1 MIVPRQTPR
10 TNLPAVCRTWQR
22 GAHRVRRRPRRL
34 PKRTRRKAATV
45 PAALA
50 AALTAVLFTATAL
63 AQTGEP
69 TKLLRFP
76 DLSGD
81 RVAFTYAGDIW
92 LASADGGTATRL
104 TSHPGL
110 ELFARFS
117 PDGSQIAF
125 TGQYDGDEQVYVV
138 DAAGG
143 APRQL
148 TFYPAAG
155 PLAPRWGY
163 DYQVYGWSPDGKSV
177 LFRSLRD
184 GWDLG
189 DTKLFLV
196 DTAGGLPRALPMP
209 ESGGGDLSPDARRVV
224 YSPVTRDFRH
234 WKRYEGGWAQDLWIL
249 DLESLESIQVTDHK
263 RSDRDPMWI
272 GDAIYFSSD
281 RDGTLNL
288 YSYAVET
295 GDLMQLTREDRWDV
309 RWPSADK
316 ANRRIVYEKA
326 GSLEILDLASGDA
339 RPVPIHVP
347 TDQLA
352 RRPSRVSAASG
363 VSGYSLSPKAKR
375 AAFSARGDIFTVPAE
390 HGPTRNLTRS
400 SGANDRDP
408 AWSPDGRRIAFT
420 SDRSGETEIW
430 VVAQDGA
437 GEPVQLT
444 EGSVG
449 RHYNNLL
456 WSPGSDRIAFID
468 QQGRLGIVDA
478 ADRSGD
484 AAATGPREIV
494 EVADDPRPFGTAY
507 DWSPNGDYL
516 ALSLGDDNGFSSIHV
531 HEIETGIL
539 RRVTS
544 EMWNDFFPV
553 FDPGGDYLYFLSDRQ
568 FQPQIGSFEYN
579 YAADRETYI
588 YALALREDTPHP
600 FPPRSDEVEIEDE
613 ADENGDGD
621 GGNGGDGRDDD
632 GNGNED
638 DDREDAGS
646 DGDQDGDGRGGDG
659 PDGDR
664 DDGDGGNDGDAAA
677 ADAADDD
684 RDRIDFDGLARRVAR
699 VPVDADN
706 YFGLGAAEGKLL
718 YVRGGAGYLGRSSDV
733 QTEVFTYDLAKREGK
748 SLAKGIGGLVL
759 SGDRRKLLVSEG
771 RRFRLLDLGGGEA
784 KTLSLAGLAVDRV
797 PEEEW
802 AQIFDEVWRRFRDFF
817 YAPNM
822 HGYDWEALREQY
834 RPLLAH
840 VGHRSDLNYVMSE
853 MVAELNVSHA
863 YVSGGDWEA
872 PDRPRAA
879 LLGAR
884 FELDED
890 AGHYPHRPHLRGAER
905 GTALPL
911 AADRDRRR
919 GRRGRR
925 PVRDPGPGADAR
937 GESVPAPAR
946 GRAGT
951 AGTDR
956 RFERRPRRGAQRP
969 RRSDLERRRPDLP
982 RLDGAEPRDRR
993 GARRRPDRLSAHPRH
1008 VGGRHPRVDQVVLRP
1023 GSQGGDGRR
1032 RALQRRRQRVADD
1045 HRAVAA
1051 RDADARLRAQPRLS
1065 RHLARRRL
1073 PRPPRLR
1080 DRRGHRLGRRPVRV
1094 PVPPRGPG
1102 TDRRQAKLGR
1112 RRRHLRQGAA
1122 DRRRLRQRARGRL
1135 RRPGGQLGDRGLRR
1149 RPGHRGHEPAARP
1162 AGRPRPA
1169 A

>member
-1 MIVPRQTPR
+1 MIDPRHVSR
-10 TNLPAVCRTWQR
+10 AMLCAMALAVAALPAPV
-22 GAHRVRRRPRRL
+22 V
-34 PKRTRRKAATV
+34 
-45 PAALA
+45 
-50 AALTAVLFTATAL
+50 

-69 TKLLRFP
+69 TRLLRFP

-81 RVAFTYAGDIW
+81 RIAFTYAGDIW
-92 LASADGGTATRL
+92 LASTDGGTATRL

-110 ELFARFS
+110 ELFAKFS
-117 PDGSQIAF
+117 PDGAMIAF

-138 DAAGG
+138 PTAGG

-163 DYQVYGWSPDGKSV
+163 DYQVYGWSPDGTEV

-196 DTAGGLPRALPMP
+196 NTSGGLPRALPMP

-249 DLESLESIQVTDHK
+249 DLDSLESIQVTNHR

-272 GDAIYFSSD
+272 DEAIYFSSD
-281 RDGTLNL
+281 RDGILNL
-288 YSYAVET
+288 YAYEVDS
-295 GDLMQLTREDRWDV
+295 GDLAQLTHEDRWDV

-326 GSLEILDLASGDA
+326 GSLEVFDLASGAA

-352 RRPSRVSAASG
+352 RRPSRVSAANR
-363 VSGYSLSPKAKR
+363 VSGFSLSPKAQR
-375 AAFSARGDIFTVPAE
+375 AAFSARGDIFTVPVE

-408 AWSPDGRRIAFT
+408 AWSPDGRRIAFV

-430 VVAQDGA
+430 VVSQDGSS
-437 GEPVQLT
+437 EPEQLT

-456 WSPGSDRIAFID
+456 WSPKSDRIAFVD
-468 QQGRLGIVDA
+468 QQGQLGIVDA
-478 ADRSGD
+478 AP
-484 AAATGPREIV
+484 TGSRDII
-494 EVADDPRPFGTAY
+494 EVADDPRPFGTGY

-516 ALSLGDDNGFSSIHV
+516 AVELGDPNEFSSIHLFEV
-531 HEIETGIL
+531 ASRTL
-539 RRVTS
+539 TRVTS
-544 EMWNDFFPV
+544 ELWNDFFPI
-553 FDPGGDYLYFLSDRQ
+553 FDPGGDYLYFFSDRQ

-613 ADENGDGD
+613 KDEVDEEDEGEADEDGSGEHEDGDGD
-621 GGNGGDGRDDD
+621 GEHAGDDD
-632 GNGNED
+632 DEEED
-638 DDREDAGS
+638 EAPS
-646 DGDQDGDGRGGDG
+646 
-659 PDGDR
+659 
-664 DDGDGGNDGDAAA
+664 
-677 ADAADDD
+677 
-684 RDRIDFDGLARRVAR
+684 DRIDLDGLARRVAR
-699 VPVDADN
+699 VPVEADN
-706 YFGLGAAEGKLL
+706 YIGLGAAEGKVL

-733 QTEVFTYDLAKREGK
+733 QTEVFSYDLEKREGK

-759 SGDRRKLLVSEG
+759 SRDGKKLLVREG
-771 RRFRLLDLGGGEA
+771 RSFRLLDVGGGPA
-784 KTLSLAGLAVDRV
+784 KTLSLAGLTVDRV
-797 PEEEW
+797 PTEEW

-822 HGYDWEALREQY
+822 HGYDWEALRDQY

-863 YVSGGDWEA
+863 YVTGGDYEV

-890 AGHYPHRPHLRGAER
+890 AGRYRIARIFEGQNEEPRYRSPLTEIGVGVGEGDYLFAIQGRELTPATNPFQLLREAGRGPLELTVGSSADRGEARNVLVDPISSEDALIYLAWTERSRRIVAER
-905 GTALPL
+905 G
-911 AADRDRRR
+911 
-919 GRRGRR
+919 
-925 PVRDPGPGADAR
+925 
-937 GESVPAPAR
+937 
-946 GRAGT
+946 
-951 AGTDR
+951 
-956 RFERRPRRGAQRP
+956 
-969 RRSDLERRRPDLP
+969 
-982 RLDGAEPRDRR
+982 
-993 GARRRPDRLSAHPRH
+993 
-1008 VGGRHPRVDQVVLRP
+1008 GGRIGYLHIPDM
-1023 GSQGGDGRR
+1023 SADGIREWIKWYYG
-1032 RALQRRRQRVADD
+1032 Q
-1045 HRAVAA
+1045 
-1051 RDADARLRAQPRLS
+1051 LRAEALVV
-1065 RHLARRRL
+1065 
-1073 PRPPRLR
+1073 
-1080 DRRGHRLGRRPVRV
+1080 DVRSNGGGNV
-1094 PVPPRGPG
+1094 SPMIIE
-1102 TDRRQAKLGR
+1102 
-1112 RRRHLRQGAA
+1112 
-1122 DRRRLRQRARGRL
+1122 RL
-1135 RRPGGQLGDRGLRR
+1135 RRETLMLDFERNRDSVDTSPGGVFHGYLACVIDEDTASDGDQFAYQFRRAGLGPIVGKRSWGGVVGIYGRAPLIDGGAVNVPEAGSADPEGNWVIEGYGVEPDIEVTNLPRDILDGRDPQLEKAVDLLLEKLAEDPRTL
-1149 RPGHRGHEPAARP
+1149 PGRP
-1162 AGRPRPA
+1162 ADPIKTP
-1169 A
+1169 

>member
-1 MIVPRQTPR
+1 MIVSRQVPRAT
-10 TNLPAVCRTWQR
+10 L
-22 GAHRVRRRPRRL
+22 GATL
-34 PKRTRRKAATV
+34 LAL
-45 PAALA
+45 AALA
-50 AALTAVLFTATAL
+50 APGL

-69 TKLLRFP
+69 TRLLRFP

-81 RVAFTYAGDIW
+81 RIAFTYAGDIW
-92 LASADGGTATRL
+92 LASTDGGTATRL
-104 TSHPGL
+104 TSHAGL
-110 ELFARFS
+110 ELFAKFS
-117 PDGSQIAF
+117 PDGSMIAF

-138 DAAGG
+138 EAAGG

-249 DLESLESIQVTDHK
+249 DLDSLESIQVTNHR

-272 GDAIYFSSD
+272 DDRIYFSSD

-288 YSYAVET
+288 YSYDVDSGELA
-295 GDLMQLTREDRWDV
+295 QLTGEDEWDV

-326 GSLEILDLASGDA
+326 GSLEILDLASGNA
-339 RPVPIHVP
+339 RAIPIHVP

-352 RRPSRVSAASG
+352 RRPSRVPAANL
-363 VSGYSLSPKAKR
+363 VSGFSLSPKAKR
-375 AAFSARGDIFTVPAE
+375 AAFSARGDIFSVPIE

-400 SGANDRDP
+400 SGANDREP
-408 AWSPDGRRIAFT
+408 AWSPDGRRIAFV
-420 SDRSGETEIW
+420 SDQSGETEIW
-430 VVAQDGA
+430 VTNQDGNS
-437 GEPVQLT
+437 EPVQLT

-456 WSPGSDRIAFID
+456 WSPASDRIAFVD

-478 ADRSGD
+478 SDRSGGD
-484 AAATGPREIV
+484 APTGPRQII

-507 DWSPNGDYL
+507 DWSPNGAFL
-516 ALSLGDDNGFSSIHV
+516 AVELGDPNEFGSIHLFEV
-531 HEIETGIL
+531 ET
-539 RRVTS
+539 RTMTRVTS
-544 EMWNDFFPV
+544 ELWNDFSPV

-568 FQPQIGSFEYN
+568 FQPQIGSFEFN

-600 FPPRSDEVEIEDE
+600 FPPRSDEVEIEDDDQADDGE
-613 ADENGDGD
+613 ADEDGNGEHEDGEHEDGD
-621 GGNGGDGRDDD
+621 EDGEHAGDDDDEDDGHGDDD
-632 GNGNED
+632 GE
-638 DDREDAGS
+638 A
-646 DGDQDGDGRGGDG
+646 
-659 PDGDR
+659 
-664 DDGDGGNDGDAAA
+664 
-677 ADAADDD
+677 
-684 RDRIDFDGLARRVAR
+684 RDRVDLDGLASRVAR

-706 YFGLGAAEGKLL
+706 YGGLGAAKGKLF
-718 YVRGGAGYLGRSSDV
+718 YVRTGAGYLGRSSDV
-733 QTEVFTYDLAKREGK
+733 QPELFAYDLKKREGK
-748 SLAKGIGGLVL
+748 SLAKGIGGLDL
-759 SGDRRKLLVSEG
+759 SRDGKKLLVREG
-771 RRFRLLDLGGGEA
+771 RSFRLLDANGGDA

-797 PEEEW
+797 PTEEW

-863 YVSGGDWEA
+863 YVSGGDYET
-872 PDRPRAA
+872 PSRPRAA

-884 FELDED
+884 FELDSG
-890 AGHYPHRPHLRGAER
+890 AGRYRIARIFDGQNEEPRYRSPLTEVGVGVGEGDYLFAIQGRELTANGNPFQLLREAGRGPLELTTGSSAER
-905 GTALPL
+905 GEARNVLVDPISSEDALIYL
-911 AADRDRRR
+911 AWTERSRRIVAER
-919 GRRGRR
+919 G
-925 PVRDPGPGADAR
+925 
-937 GESVPAPAR
+937 
-946 GRAGT
+946 
-951 AGTDR
+951 
-956 RFERRPRRGAQRP
+956 
-969 RRSDLERRRPDLP
+969 
-982 RLDGAEPRDRR
+982 
-993 GARRRPDRLSAHPRH
+993 
-1008 VGGRHPRVDQVVLRP
+1008 GGRIGYLHIPDMSADGIREWIKWYYGQVRAEAMVVDVR
-1023 GSQGGDGRR
+1023 SNGGGN
-1032 RALQRRRQRVADD
+1032 VS
-1045 HRAVAA
+1045 
-1051 RDADARLRAQPRLS
+1051 PMIIE
-1065 RHLARRRL
+1065 
-1073 PRPPRLR
+1073 
-1080 DRRGHRLGRRPVRV
+1080 
-1094 PVPPRGPG
+1094 
-1102 TDRRQAKLGR
+1102 
-1112 RRRHLRQGAA
+1112 
-1122 DRRRLRQRARGRL
+1122 RL
-1135 RRPGGQLGDRGLRR
+1135 RRETLMLDFERNRDSVDTSPGGVFHGYLACVIDEDTASDGDQFAYQFRRAGLGPIVGKRSWGGVVGIYGRAPLIDGGTVNVPEAGSADPEGNWVIEGYGVEPDIEVTNLPRDILNGRDPQLEKAVDLLLEKLAEDPRTL
-1149 RPGHRGHEPAARP
+1149 PGRP
-1162 AGRPRPA
+1162 ADPIKTP
-1169 A
+1169 

>member
-1 MIVPRQTPR
+1 MIVPRQPPR
-10 TNLPAVCRTWQR
+10 AALRAVVP
-22 GAHRVRRRPRRL
+22 GLAVL
-34 PKRTRRKAATV
+34 AALV
-45 PAALA
+45 AGPPAAP
-50 AALTAVLFTATAL
+50 AL

-69 TKLLRFP
+69 TRLLRFP
-76 DLSGD
+76 ALSGD

-209 ESGGGDLSPDARRVV
+209 ESGGGDLSPDGKRVV

-249 DLESLESIQVTDHK
+249 DLDSLESIQVTDHK

-272 GDAIYFSSD
+272 DDAIHFSSD

-288 YSYAVET
+288 YFYEVET
-295 GDLMQLTREDRWDV
+295 GDLTQLTREDRWDV

-326 GSLEILDLASGDA
+326 GSLEILDLASGAA
-339 RPVPIHVP
+339 RPVPVHVP

-437 GEPVQLT
+437 GDPVQLT

-478 ADRSGD
+478 ADRSGGD
-484 AAATGPREIV
+484 AGPREIV

-531 HEIETGIL
+531 HEVETGIL

-544 EMWNDFFPV
+544 EMWNDFIPV

-600 FPPRSDEVEIEDE
+600 FPPRSDEVEIEDVAE
-613 ADENGDGD
+613 ENGDGANGTKEAAGEGRDDD
-621 GGNGGDGRDDD
+621 GDSAGTDGKNGDGGDGDEDGDGNGGDGRAGD
-632 GNGNED
+632 GN
-638 DDREDAGS
+638 
-646 DGDQDGDGRGGDG
+646 
-659 PDGDR
+659 
-664 DDGDGGNDGDAAA
+664 A
-677 ADAADDD
+677 ADADDDD

-733 QTEVFTYDLAKREGK
+733 QTEVFSYDLAKREGK
-748 SLAKGIGGLVL
+748 SLARGIGGLVL
-759 SGDRRKLLVSEG
+759 SGDGRKLLVSEG

-863 YVSGGDWEA
+863 YVSGGDYEA

-890 AGHYPHRPHLRGAER
+890 AGRYRIARIFEGQNEEPRYRSPLTEIGVGVAEGDVLFAIQGRELTPGTNPFQLLREAGR
-905 GTALPL
+905 GPIELTVGSS
-911 AADRDRRR
+911 ADRGEARNVLVDPISSEDALIYLAWTERSR
-919 GRRGRR
+919 GIVEELG
-925 PVRDPGPGADAR
+925 
-937 GESVPAPAR
+937 
-946 GRAGT
+946 
-951 AGTDR
+951 
-956 RFERRPRRGAQRP
+956 
-969 RRSDLERRRPDLP
+969 
-982 RLDGAEPRDRR
+982 
-993 GARRRPDRLSAHPRH
+993 
-1008 VGGRHPRVDQVVLRP
+1008 GGRIGYLHIPDMSADGIREWIKWYYGQVRKEAMVVDVR
-1023 GSQGGDGRR
+1023 SNGGGN
-1032 RALQRRRQRVADD
+1032 VS
-1045 HRAVAA
+1045 
-1051 RDADARLRAQPRLS
+1051 PMIIE
-1065 RHLARRRL
+1065 
-1073 PRPPRLR
+1073 
-1080 DRRGHRLGRRPVRV
+1080 
-1094 PVPPRGPG
+1094 
-1102 TDRRQAKLGR
+1102 
-1112 RRRHLRQGAA
+1112 
-1122 DRRRLRQRARGRL
+1122 RL
-1135 RRPGGQLGDRGLRR
+1135 RRETLMLDFERNRDSVDTSPGGVFHGHLVCVIDEDTASDGDQFAYQFRRAGLGQIVGKRSWGGVVGIYGRAPLIDGGSVNVPEAGSADPEGNWVIEGYGVDPDIEVTNLPRDILEGRDPQLAKAVELLLEQLAEDPRTL
-1149 RPGHRGHEPAARP
+1149 PGRP
-1162 AGRPRPA
+1162 ADPIKTP
-1169 A
+1169 

>member
-1 MIVPRQTPR
+1 MIVPRQVPR
-10 TNLPAVCRTWQR
+10 ATLCATLLAV
-22 GAHRVRRRPRRL
+22 
-34 PKRTRRKAATV
+34 TV
-45 PAALA
+45 LA
-50 AALTAVLFTATAL
+50 APAQ

-69 TKLLRFP
+69 TRLLRFP

-81 RVAFTYAGDIW
+81 RIAFTYAGDIW

-138 DAAGG
+138 DTAGG

-196 DTAGGLPRALPMP
+196 DTAGGLPRPLPMP
-209 ESGGGDLSPDARRVV
+209 ESGGGDLSPDGQRVV

-249 DLESLESIQVTDHK
+249 DIDSLESIQVTDHK

-272 GDAIYFSSD
+272 GDTIYFSSD

-288 YSYAVET
+288 YAYEVDSGE
-295 GDLMQLTREDRWDV
+295 LSQLTNEDQWDV

-326 GSLEILDLASGDA
+326 GSLEIFDLGSGAA

-352 RRPSRVSAASG
+352 RRPGRVSAANQ
-363 VSGYSLSPKAKR
+363 VSGFALSPKAKR

-390 HGPTRNLTRS
+390 HGPTRNLTHS

-420 SDRSGETEIW
+420 SDRTGETEIW
-430 VVAQDGA
+430 AISQDGS
-437 GEPVQLT
+437 GEALQLT

-456 WSPGSDRIAFID
+456 WSPKSDRIAFID

-478 ADRSGD
+478 SVRSGD
-484 AAATGPREIV
+484 DAAAGPRDII
-494 EVADDPRPFGTAY
+494 EVADDPRPFGTSY

-516 ALSLGDDNGFSSIHV
+516 AVELGDPNEFASIHIFEV
-531 HEIETGIL
+531 ESRTL
-539 RRVTS
+539 TRVTS
-544 EMWNDFFPV
+544 ELWNDFFPV
-553 FDPGGDYLYFLSDRQ
+553 FDPGGDYLYFFSDRQ
-568 FQPQIGSFEYN
+568 FVPQIGSFEYN
-579 YAADRETYI
+579 YAADRETYL

-600 FPPRSDEVEIEDE
+600 FPPRSDEVEVEEEEEEDGKDD
-613 ADENGDGD
+613 AENGE
-621 GGNGGDGRDDD
+621 NGE
-632 GNGNED
+632 NE
-638 DDREDAGS
+638 
-646 DGDQDGDGRGGDG
+646 
-659 PDGDR
+659 
-664 DDGDGGNDGDAAA
+664 
-677 ADAADDD
+677 ADDD
-684 RDRIDFDGLARRVAR
+684 SDDDPDDDEPEEDEREEDERDRIDLDGLAQRIAR
-699 VPVDADN
+699 FPLEADN
-706 YFGLGAAEGKLL
+706 YIGLGAAEGKIL
-718 YVRGGAGYLGRSSDV
+718 YVRGGAGYLGRSSDI
-733 QTEVFTYDLAKREGK
+733 QPEVFSYDLKKREGK

-759 SGDRRKLLVSEG
+759 SGDGKKLLVREG
-771 RRFRLLDLGGGEA
+771 RSYRLLDVGGGPA
-784 KTLSLAGLAVDRV
+784 KTLSLAGLTVDRV
-797 PEEEW
+797 PAEEW

-863 YVSGGDWEA
+863 YVSGGDYEA

-890 AGHYPHRPHLRGAER
+890 AGRYRFSRIFEGQNEEPRYRSPLTEIGVGIGEGDYLFAIQGRELTPDTNPFQLLREAGRGPLELTVGSSADRAEARNVLVDPISSEDALIYLAWTERSRRIVEER
-905 GTALPL
+905 G
-911 AADRDRRR
+911 
-919 GRRGRR
+919 
-925 PVRDPGPGADAR
+925 
-937 GESVPAPAR
+937 
-946 GRAGT
+946 
-951 AGTDR
+951 
-956 RFERRPRRGAQRP
+956 
-969 RRSDLERRRPDLP
+969 
-982 RLDGAEPRDRR
+982 
-993 GARRRPDRLSAHPRH
+993 
-1008 VGGRHPRVDQVVLRP
+1008 GGRIGYLHIPDMSASGIREWIKWYYGQVRKEALVVDVR
-1023 GSQGGDGRR
+1023 SNGGGN
-1032 RALQRRRQRVADD
+1032 VS
-1045 HRAVAA
+1045 
-1051 RDADARLRAQPRLS
+1051 PMIIE
-1065 RHLARRRL
+1065 
-1073 PRPPRLR
+1073 
-1080 DRRGHRLGRRPVRV
+1080 
-1094 PVPPRGPG
+1094 
-1102 TDRRQAKLGR
+1102 
-1112 RRRHLRQGAA
+1112 
-1122 DRRRLRQRARGRL
+1122 RL
-1135 RRPGGQLGDRGLRR
+1135 RRETLMLDFERNRDSVDTSPGGVFHGHLVCVIDEDTASDGDQFAYQFRRAGLGPIVGKRSWGGVVGIYGRAPLIDGGSVNVPEAGSADPEGNWVIEGYGVDPDIEVTNLPRDILDGRDPQLERAVDLMLEKLAEDPRTL
-1149 RPGHRGHEPAARP
+1149 PGRP
-1162 AGRPRPA
+1162 ADPIKTP
-1169 A
+1169 

>member
-1 MIVPRQTPR
+1 MTVTRQIQNTMR
-10 TNLPAVCRTWQR
+10 CGVAL
-22 GAHRVRRRPRRL
+22 L
-34 PKRTRRKAATV
+34 
-45 PAALA
+45 ALA
-50 AALTAVLFTATAL
+50 TLPTPGL

-69 TKLLRFP
+69 TRLLRFP

-81 RVAFTYAGDIW
+81 RIAFTYAGDIW
-92 LASADGGTATRL
+92 LASASGGTANRL

-117 PDGSQIAF
+117 PDGQWIAF

-138 DAAGG
+138 PAAGG

-196 DTAGGLPRALPMP
+196 DVSGGLPRALPMP
-209 ESGGGDLSPDARRVV
+209 ESGGGDLSPDGKRVV

-249 DLESLESIQVTDHK
+249 DIDSLESIQVTNHK

-272 GDAIYFSSD
+272 GDTIYFSSD

-288 YSYAVET
+288 YAYDTAS
-295 GDLMQLTREDRWDV
+295 GDIEQLTDEDRWDV

-316 ANRRIVYEKA
+316 ANGRIVYEKA
-326 GSLEILDLASGDA
+326 GSLEVFDIASGSA

-352 RRPSRVSAASG
+352 RRPGRVSAANR

-375 AAFSARGDIFTVPAE
+375 AAFSARGDIFSVPIE
-390 HGPTRNLTRS
+390 HGPTRNLTHS

-430 VVAQDGA
+430 VVDQDGN

-456 WSPGSDRIAFID
+456 WAPGSDRIAFID
-468 QQGRLGIVDA
+468 QEGRLGIVDA
-478 ADRSGD
+478 SDRSGD
-484 AAATGPREIV
+484 DAATGPREII
-494 EVADDPRPFGTAY
+494 EVADDSRPFGTSY

-516 ALSLGDDNGFSSIHV
+516 AVELGDENTFGSIHLFEV
-531 HEIETGIL
+531 ESRTL
-539 RRVTS
+539 TRVTS

-588 YALALREDTPHP
+588 YALALREDTAHP
-600 FPPRSDEVEIEDE
+600 FPPRSDEVEIEEDDE
-613 ADENGDGD
+613 DGD
-621 GGNGGDGRDDD
+621 ANGEEDGDD
-632 GNGNED
+632 GEEHD
-638 DDREDAGS
+638 TDE
-646 DGDQDGDGRGGDG
+646 DGDS
-659 PDGDR
+659 
-664 DDGDGGNDGDAAA
+664 DDGD
-677 ADAADDD
+677 DDHED
-684 RDRIDFDGLARRVAR
+684 RDRIDVDGLAQRVAR
-699 VPVDADN
+699 FPLEADN
-706 YFGLGAAEGKLL
+706 YIGLGAAAGKVL

-733 QTEVFTYDLAKREGK
+733 QTEVFSYDLNGRESK
-748 SLAKGIGGLVL
+748 SLARGIGGLVL
-759 SGDRRKLLVSEG
+759 SGDGRKLLVREG
-771 RRFRLLDLGGGEA
+771 RAFRLLDVGGGEA
-784 KTLSLAGLAVDRV
+784 KTLSLAGLSVDRV
-797 PEEEW
+797 PAEEW
-802 AQIFDEVWRRFRDFF
+802 GQIFDEVWRRFRDFF

-840 VGHRSDLNYVMSE
+840 VGHRSDLNYLMSE

-863 YVSGGDWEA
+863 YVSGGDYEA

-884 FELDED
+884 FEIDED
-890 AGHYPHRPHLRGAER
+890 AGRYRIARIFEGQNEEPRYRSPLTEIGVGIDAGDYLFAIQGRELTPDTNPFQLLREAGR
-905 GTALPL
+905 GPL
-911 AADRDRRR
+911 ELTVGGSSD
-919 GRRGRR
+919 
-925 PVRDPGPGADAR
+925 R
-937 GESVPAPAR
+937 GEAR
-946 GRAGT
+946 NVLVDPIASEDALIYLAWTERS
-951 AGTDR
+951 R
-956 RFERRPRRGAQRP
+956 RIVEELG
-969 RRSDLERRRPDLP
+969 
-982 RLDGAEPRDRR
+982 
-993 GARRRPDRLSAHPRH
+993 
-1008 VGGRHPRVDQVVLRP
+1008 GGRIGYLHIPDMSASGIREWIKWYYGQVRKDAMVVDVR
-1023 GSQGGDGRR
+1023 SNGGGN
-1032 RALQRRRQRVADD
+1032 VS
-1045 HRAVAA
+1045 
-1051 RDADARLRAQPRLS
+1051 PMIIE
-1065 RHLARRRL
+1065 
-1073 PRPPRLR
+1073 
-1080 DRRGHRLGRRPVRV
+1080 
-1094 PVPPRGPG
+1094 
-1102 TDRRQAKLGR
+1102 
-1112 RRRHLRQGAA
+1112 
-1122 DRRRLRQRARGRL
+1122 RL
-1135 RRPGGQLGDRGLRR
+1135 RRETLMLDFERNRDSVDTSPGGVFHGHLVCVIDEDTASDGDQFAYQFRRAGLGPIVGKRSWGGVVGIYGRAPLIDGGSVNVPEAGSADPEGNWVIEGYGVDPDIEVTNLPRDILEGRDPQLAKAVELLLEKLAEDPRTL
-1149 RPGHRGHEPAARP
+1149 PGRP
-1162 AGRPRPA
+1162 ADPIKTP
-1169 A
+1169 

>member
-1 MIVPRQTPR
+1 MTVTRQIQ
-10 TNLPAVCRTWQR
+10 NA
-22 GAHRVRRRPRRL
+22 
-34 PKRTRRKAATV
+34 TRCGI
-45 PAALA
+45 ALL
-50 AALTAVLFTATAL
+50 ALMAISAQSP

-69 TKLLRFP
+69 TRLLRFP

-81 RVAFTYAGDIW
+81 QVAFTYAGDIW

-110 ELFARFS
+110 ELFAKFS

-138 DAAGG
+138 PTAGG

-163 DYQVYGWSPDGKSV
+163 DYQVYGWSPDGRSV

-196 DTAGGLPRALPMP
+196 DVAGGLPRALPMP
-209 ESGGGDLSPDARRVV
+209 ESGGGDLSPDGQRVV

-249 DLESLESIQVTDHK
+249 DLDSLESIQVTDHK

-272 GDAIYFSSD
+272 DDTIYFSSD
-281 RDGTLNL
+281 RDGILNL
-288 YSYAVET
+288 YGYDTDS
-295 GDLMQLTREDRWDV
+295 GDLEQLTNEDRWDV

-326 GSLEILDLASGDA
+326 GSLEVFDLAAGAA

-352 RRPSRVSAASG
+352 RRPGRVSAANL

-390 HGPTRNLTRS
+390 HGPTRNLTHS

-408 AWSPDGRRIAFT
+408 AWSPDGRRIAFV
-420 SDRSGETEIW
+420 SDRTGETEIW
-430 VVAQDGA
+430 AVSQDGN
-437 GEPVQLT
+437 GEPVPLT
-444 EGSVG
+444 QGSVG

-456 WSPGSDRIAFID
+456 WSPNSDRIAFID

-478 ADRSGD
+478 TVRSGD
-484 AAATGPREIV
+484 DAAAGARDII
-494 EVADDPRPFGTAY
+494 EVADDPRPFGTAF
-507 DWSPNGDYL
+507 DWSPGGDYL
-516 ALSLGDDNGFSSIHV
+516 ALSLGDDNDFSSIHLFEV
-531 HEIETGIL
+531 ESETL
-539 RRVTS
+539 TRVTS
-544 EMWNDFFPV
+544 ELWNDFLPV

-568 FQPQIGSFEYN
+568 FVPQIGSFEYN

-588 YALALREDTPHP
+588 YALALRADTPHP
-600 FPPRSDEVEIEDE
+600 FPPRSDEVEIEEDE
-613 ADENGDGD
+613 DAEAENGE
-621 GGNGGDGRDDD
+621 DD
-632 GNGNED
+632 GETDED
-638 DDREDAGS
+638 GE
-646 DGDQDGDGRGGDG
+646 QD
-659 PDGDR
+659 
-664 DDGDGGNDGDAAA
+664 
-677 ADAADDD
+677 ADADANADDD
-684 RDRIDFDGLARRVAR
+684 DSDDGPAEDERDRIDLDGLAGRIAR
-699 VPVDADN
+699 FPLEADN
-706 YFGLGAAEGKLL
+706 YIGLGAAEGRVL

-733 QTEVFTYDLAKREGK
+733 QPEVFSYELEKREGK

-759 SGDRRKLLVSEG
+759 SADGKKLLVREG
-771 RRFRLLDLGGGEA
+771 RSFRLLDTGGGPA
-784 KTLSLAGLAVDRV
+784 KTVSLAGLTVDRV
-797 PEEEW
+797 PAEEW

-863 YVSGGDWEA
+863 YVSGGDYEA

-884 FELDED
+884 FALDED
-890 AGHYPHRPHLRGAER
+890 AGRYRFARIFEGQNEEPRYRSPLTEIGVGIGEGDYLFAIQGRELTPDTNPFQLLREAGR
-905 GTALPL
+905 GPL
-911 AADRDRRR
+911 ELTVGSSADRSEARNVLVDPIASEDALIYLAWTERSRRIVEEL
-919 GRRGRR
+919 G
-925 PVRDPGPGADAR
+925 
-937 GESVPAPAR
+937 
-946 GRAGT
+946 
-951 AGTDR
+951 
-956 RFERRPRRGAQRP
+956 
-969 RRSDLERRRPDLP
+969 
-982 RLDGAEPRDRR
+982 
-993 GARRRPDRLSAHPRH
+993 
-1008 VGGRHPRVDQVVLRP
+1008 GGRIGYLHIPDMSANGIREWIKWYYGQVRKDAMVVDVR
-1023 GSQGGDGRR
+1023 SNGGGNVSPM
-1032 RALQRRRQRVADD
+1032 LIE
-1045 HRAVAA
+1045 
-1051 RDADARLRAQPRLS
+1051 
-1065 RHLARRRL
+1065 
-1073 PRPPRLR
+1073 
-1080 DRRGHRLGRRPVRV
+1080 
-1094 PVPPRGPG
+1094 
-1102 TDRRQAKLGR
+1102 
-1112 RRRHLRQGAA
+1112 
-1122 DRRRLRQRARGRL
+1122 RL
-1135 RRPGGQLGDRGLRR
+1135 RRETLMLDFERNRDSVDTSPGGVFHGHLVCVIDEDTASDGDQFAYQFRRAGLGPIVGKRSWGGVVGIYGRAPLIDGGSVNVPEAGSADPEGNWVIEGYGVDPDIEVTNLPRDILEGRDPQLAKAVELLLEKLAEDPRTL
-1149 RPGHRGHEPAARP
+1149 PGRP
-1162 AGRPRPA
+1162 ADPIKTP
-1169 A
+1169 

>member
-1 MIVPRQTPR
+1 MIVPRQ
-10 TNLPAVCRTWQR
+10 VQR
-22 GAHRVRRRPRRL
+22 
-34 PKRTRRKAATV
+34 AALYAAALAT
-45 PAALA
+45 AALA
-50 AALTAVLFTATAL
+50 APVL
-63 AQTGEP
+63 AQTGEA

-81 RVAFTYAGDIW
+81 RIAFTYAGDIW
-92 LASADGGTATRL
+92 LASTEGGTATRL

-110 ELFARFS
+110 ELFAKFS
-117 PDGSQIAF
+117 PDGSMIAF

-138 DAAGG
+138 EAAGG

-163 DYQVYGWSPDGKSV
+163 DYQIYGWSPDGKSV

-249 DLESLESIQVTDHK
+249 DLDSLESIQVTNHR

-272 GDAIYFSSD
+272 DDTIYFSSD

-288 YSYAVET
+288 YAYET
-295 GDLMQLTREDRWDV
+295 GSGDLTQLTSEDQWDV

-316 ANRRIVYEKA
+316 TNRRIVYEKA
-326 GSLEILDLASGDA
+326 GSLEVFDLASAAA

-352 RRPSRVSAASG
+352 RRPSRVSAANR
-363 VSGYSLSPKAKR
+363 VSGFSLSPKAKR
-375 AAFSARGDIFTVPAE
+375 AAFSARGDIFSVPIE
-390 HGPTRNLTRS
+390 HGPTRNLTRT
-400 SGANDRDP
+400 SGANDRGP
-408 AWSPDGRRIAFT
+408 AWSPDGRRIAFV

-430 VVAQDGA
+430 TVNQDGS

-468 QQGRLGIVDA
+468 QQGRLAIVDA
-478 ADRSGD
+478 G
-484 AAATGPREIV
+484 ATAGAREII
-494 EVADDPRPFGTAY
+494 EVADDPRPFGTSY
-507 DWSPNGDYL
+507 DWSPNADYL
-516 ALSLGDDNGFSSIHV
+516 AIELGDPNEFSSIHLFEV
-531 HEIETGIL
+531 ESRTMT
-539 RRVTS
+539 RVTS
-544 EMWNDFFPV
+544 ELWNDFFPI
-553 FDPGGDYLYFLSDRQ
+553 FDPSGDYLYFLSDRQ

-588 YALALREDTPHP
+588 YALALHDDAPHP

-613 ADENGDGD
+613 VGDDEANGDENGEH
-621 GGNGGDGRDDD
+621 GNGDEDGEHADDDD
-632 GNGNED
+632 GEHAGHDDSNDKDDED
-638 DDREDAGS
+638 DEKAS
-646 DGDQDGDGRGGDG
+646 
-659 PDGDR
+659 
-664 DDGDGGNDGDAAA
+664 
-677 ADAADDD
+677 
-684 RDRIDFDGLARRVAR
+684 DRIDLDGLADRVAR

-706 YFGLGAAEGKLL
+706 YGGLGAAEGKLL
-718 YVRGGAGYLGRSSDV
+718 YVRTGAGYLGRSSDV
-733 QTEVFTYDLAKREGK
+733 QTEVFSYDLKKREGK
-748 SLAKGIGGLVL
+748 SLAKGIGGLEL
-759 SGDRRKLLVSEG
+759 SRDGKKLLVREG
-771 RRFRLLDLGGGEA
+771 RSFRLLDVGGGEA
-784 KTLSLAGLAVDRV
+784 KTLSLAGLVVDRE
-797 PEEEW
+797 PTDEW

-863 YVSGGDWEA
+863 YVSGGDYEV

-890 AGHYPHRPHLRGAER
+890 AGRYRISEYLRRPQRGA
-905 GTALPL
+905 ALPG
-911 AADRDRRR
+911 AAHRDRRR
-919 GRRGRR
+919 RRGGRLRLRDQRR
-925 PVRDPGPGADAR
+925 RTRRRRKP
-937 GESVPAPAR
+937 VPAPAR
-946 GRAGT
+946 GRTGT
-951 AGTDR
+951 GGVDR
-956 RFERRPRRGAQRP
+956 RFNFRPRRGTQCP
-969 RRSDLERRRPDLP
+969 GRSDR
-982 RLDGAEPRDRR
+982 
-993 GARRRPDRLSAHPRH
+993 
-1008 VGGRHPRVDQVVLRP
+1008 
-1023 GSQGGDGRR
+1023 
-1032 RALQRRRQRVADD
+1032 QRRRVDLPGLD
-1045 HRAVAA
+1045 RA
-1051 RDADARLRAQPRLS
+1051 
-1065 RHLARRRL
+1065 
-1073 PRPPRLR
+1073 
-1080 DRRGHRLGRRPVRV
+1080 
-1094 PVPPRGPG
+1094 
-1102 TDRRQAKLGR
+1102 
-1112 RRRHLRQGAA
+1112 
-1122 DRRRLRQRARGRL
+1122 
-1135 RRPGGQLGDRGLRR
+1135 
-1149 RPGHRGHEPAARP
+1149 
-1162 AGRPRPA
+1162 
-1169 A
+1169 

>member
-1 MIVPRQTPR
+1 MIVPRPAPR
-10 TNLPAVCRTWQR
+10 ARFC
-22 GAHRVRRRPRRL
+22 
-34 PKRTRRKAATV
+34 
-45 PAALA
+45 A
-50 AALTAVLFTATAL
+50 AALIAVCCSAPLL
-63 AQTGEP
+63 AQAAEP
-69 TKLLRFP
+69 TRLLRFP

-81 RVAFTYAGDIW
+81 RIAFTYAGDIW
-92 LASADGGTATRL
+92 LASSDGGTATRL

-110 ELFARFS
+110 ELFAKFS

-138 DAAGG
+138 PTAGG

-196 DTAGGLPRALPMP
+196 DTAGELPRALPMP

-249 DLESLESIQVTDHK
+249 DLDSLESVQVTNHR

-272 GDAIYFSSD
+272 DDTIHFSSD

-288 YSYAVET
+288 YAYEVDS
-295 GDLMQLTREDRWDV
+295 GDLTQLTSEDRWDV

-326 GSLEILDLASGDA
+326 GSLEIFDLASGAA

-352 RRPSRVSAASG
+352 RRPSRVSAAG
-363 VSGYSLSPKAKR
+363 QVSGFSLSPKAKR
-375 AAFSARGDIFTVPAE
+375 AAFSARGDIFSVPIE
-390 HGPTRNLTRS
+390 HGPTRNLTRT

-408 AWSPDGRRIAFT
+408 AWSPDGRRIAFV
-420 SDRSGETEIW
+420 SDRSRETEIW
-430 VVAQDGA
+430 TVNQDGS

-444 EGSVG
+444 EDSVG

-478 ADRSGD
+478 G
-484 AAATGPREIV
+484 ATTGAREVI

-507 DWSPNGDYL
+507 DWSPKGDYL
-516 ALSLGDDNGFSSIHV
+516 AVELGDANEFSSIHLFEV
-531 HEIETGIL
+531 ESGTL
-539 RRVTS
+539 TRVTS
-544 EMWNDFFPV
+544 ELWNDFSPV
-553 FDPGGDYLYFLSDRQ
+553 FEPGGDYLYFLSDRQ

-579 YAADRETYI
+579 YAADRETWI

-600 FPPRSDEVEIEDE
+600 FPPRSDEVEIED
-613 ADENGDGD
+613 DEE
-621 GGNGGDGRDDD
+621 DDD
-632 GNGNED
+632 GEHGNGDEDGEHADDDDGGDED
-638 DDREDAGS
+638 DEHA
-646 DGDQDGDGRGGDG
+646 
-659 PDGDR
+659 
-664 DDGDGGNDGDAAA
+664 DDGDK
-677 ADAADDD
+677 DDEKA
-684 RDRIDFDGLARRVAR
+684 RDRIDVDGLAGRVAR
-699 VPVDADN
+699 FPLEADN
-706 YFGLGAAEGKLL
+706 YIGLGAAEGKLF
-718 YVRGGAGYLGRSSDV
+718 YVRTGAGYLGRSSDV
-733 QTEVFTYDLAKREGK
+733 QTEVFSYDLKKREGK
-748 SLAKGIGGLVL
+748 SLAKGIGSLEL
-759 SGDRRKLLVSEG
+759 SRDGKKLLVGEG
-771 RRFRLLDLGGGEA
+771 GSFRLLDVGGGDA
-784 KTLSLAGLAVDRV
+784 KTLSLAGLVVDRA
-797 PEEEW
+797 PTEEW

-863 YVSGGDWEA
+863 YVTGGDYEV

-884 FELDED
+884 FELDPDAGRYRIARIFEGQNEEPRYRSPLTEIGVGVGVGDYVFAIQGHELTASGNPFQLLREAGRGPLELTVGSSADRGEARNVLVDPIASED
-890 AGHYPHRPHLRGAER
+890 ALIYLAWTERSRRIVAER
-905 GTALPL
+905 GEGRIGYLHIPDMS
-911 AADRDRRR
+911 ADGIREWIKWYY
-919 GRRGRR
+919 GQ
-925 PVRDPGPGADAR
+925 VRAEAMVVD
-937 GESVPAPAR
+937 V
-946 GRAGT
+946 
-951 AGTDR
+951 
-956 RFERRPRRGAQRP
+956 
-969 RRSDLERRRPDLP
+969 RSN
-982 RLDGAEPRDRR
+982 
-993 GARRRPDRLSAHPRH
+993 
-1008 VGGRHPRVDQVVLRP
+1008 GGGNVSPMIIE
-1023 GSQGGDGRR
+1023 
-1032 RALQRRRQRVADD
+1032 
-1045 HRAVAA
+1045 
-1051 RDADARLRAQPRLS
+1051 
-1065 RHLARRRL
+1065 
-1073 PRPPRLR
+1073 
-1080 DRRGHRLGRRPVRV
+1080 
-1094 PVPPRGPG
+1094 
-1102 TDRRQAKLGR
+1102 
-1112 RRRHLRQGAA
+1112 
-1122 DRRRLRQRARGRL
+1122 RL
-1135 RRPGGQLGDRGLRR
+1135 RRETLMLDFERNRDSVDTSPGGVFHGHLVCVIDEDTASDGDQFAYQFRRAGLGPIVGKRSWGGVVGIYGRAPLIDGGSVNVPEAGSADPEGNWVIEGYGVEPDFEVTNLPRDLLDGRDPQLEKAVDLLLMKLAEDPRTL
-1149 RPGHRGHEPAARP
+1149 PGRP
-1162 AGRPRPA
+1162 ADPIKTEQE
-1169 A
+1169 